1 MMKTAISLYLRSR
14 NCCQVL
20 REYLHPPHPNTIKS
34 YFGALSTPGNVTD
47 CRNTAATVF
56 I

>member
-1 MMKTAISLYLRSR
+1 MMKTAISLYRSR
-14 NCCQVL
+14 NYQVL

-47 CRNTAATVF
+47 CRNTVGTVF